1 MVLIW
6 AHLSLEILLACA
18 LLGIKCNRS
27 FSCHVFRLW
36 SYVSHPFLFF
46 QVMVWMARY
55 DWSLRRVCSHSL
67 ARPTAYCRW
76 LGTERIIFAATS
88 HKNGSTI
95 SAGSSFPRVRE
106 TAIFSTF
113 QIQWELFTY
122 CSYLWL
128 RCSFKSYDLFR
139 AFIIL
144 WIPLI
149 RSTLPISEIE
159 CKTVLRF

>member
-1 MVLIW
+1 MVLIGPIW
-6 AHLSLEILLACA
+6 VWRFCLLVLSLALSVIDLLAA
-18 LLGIKCNRS
+18 M
-27 FSCHVFRLW
+27 FSGYGLMYLTL
-36 SYVSHPFLFF
+36 SFF
-46 QVMVWMARY
+46 QVMVWISTY

-67 ARPTAYCRW
+67 ARPMAYCRW

-128 RCSFKSYDLFR
+128 WCSFKSYDLFR

-149 RSTLPISEIE
+149 RSTYQFL
-159 CKTVLRF
+159 KLNARLF